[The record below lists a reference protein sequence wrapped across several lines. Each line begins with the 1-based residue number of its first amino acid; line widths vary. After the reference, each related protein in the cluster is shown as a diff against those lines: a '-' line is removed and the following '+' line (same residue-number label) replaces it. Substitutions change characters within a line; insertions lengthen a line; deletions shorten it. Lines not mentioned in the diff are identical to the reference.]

1 MAFGRKKRRQEAEE
15 GEALGSEPGTAVEPP
30 PAAEGTESGPSVEPP
45 PAVEGTEAD
54 SAGPTAAGDDV
65 AQAAL
70 LAGDPAAASTDA
82 EAWGAEPSGA
92 ALPGPE
98 PSGSVPTGP
107 VPTLASLPS
116 RDDSAPSGAAPSAVS
131 VADRAEALAEQRP
144 ELLVVGAFAGGLVLA
159 RLMAALG
166 GRR

>member
-15 GEALGSEPGTAVEPP
+15 GEARSEAGTDLDPP

-54 SAGPTAAGDDV
+54 SAGPVAAGDDV
-65 AQAAL
+65 AQAAV

-92 ALPGPE
+92 APNL
-98 PSGSVPTGP
+98 S
-107 VPTLASLPS
+107 SLPP
-116 RDDSAPSGAAPSAVS
+116 RDDSAPSVGAPRAVS
-131 VADRAEALAEQRP
+131 VADRAEALVEQRP

-159 RLMAALG
+159 RVMAALG